1 MVRFDLRAM
10 TALLC
15 GELLLVNLAGCGGHR
30 VDLPEVRP
38 PAQVFEPLQEELK
51 KSYVTLFET
60 AARLEYSE
68 SQILRMQEYLKQAQ
82 DYCVGRFEGVSG
94 EYERRVDDAQKALK
108 KANIKPEERHS
119 LHCTIQEMRALKS
132 HADVISQHAIPV
144 AYDNKQAKLELI
156 QKWPGQQ
163 KEIQQSIADGT
174 YKNRR
179 WADVE
184 DIGFR
189 EIEKDQKDDVK
200 SGQEAIR
207 DLKQSGLM
215 PKEVEDEAVVGY
227 VKRIGQKIAA
237 NSDLQVPLQIT
248 VLNSKEI
255 NAFALPG
262 GFVFIERGILEA
274 ADDESQLAGVIAH
287 EMSHAVARHGHKL
300 MTKATIA
307 QIIYQAA
314 QVAAVVLTG
323 GIAGIGTYY
332 AIQYGFYGLG
342 LTLSLTLLGVSRDF
356 EQQADQLGIQYAWK
370 AGYDPSGFVRF
381 FDKMATK
388 EGYVNGVSWFRSHP
402 PFYQRMVESE
412 REMMYL
418 PKRSEAIV
426 NTTEF
431 AAMKQALSKVTVKAE
446 EESKERPSLL
456 APEQGC
462 PVPSKLVYEPDKPIE
477 TICSTPQTAPA
488 KAPGK

>member
-163 KEIQQSIADGT
+163 KEI
-174 YKNRR
+174 
-179 WADVE
+179 
-184 DIGFR
+184 
-189 EIEKDQKDDVK
+189 
-200 SGQEAIR
+200 
-207 DLKQSGLM
+207 
-215 PKEVEDEAVVGY
+215 
-227 VKRIGQKIAA
+227 
-237 NSDLQVPLQIT
+237 
-248 VLNSKEI
+248 
-255 NAFALPG
+255 
-262 GFVFIERGILEA
+262 
-274 ADDESQLAGVIAH
+274 
-287 EMSHAVARHGHKL
+287 
-300 MTKATIA
+300 
-307 QIIYQAA
+307 
-314 QVAAVVLTG
+314 
-323 GIAGIGTYY
+323 
-332 AIQYGFYGLG
+332 
-342 LTLSLTLLGVSRDF
+342 
-356 EQQADQLGIQYAWK
+356 
-370 AGYDPSGFVRF
+370 
-381 FDKMATK
+381 
-388 EGYVNGVSWFRSHP
+388 
-402 PFYQRMVESE
+402 
-412 REMMYL
+412 
-418 PKRSEAIV
+418 
-426 NTTEF
+426 
-431 AAMKQALSKVTVKAE
+431 
-446 EESKERPSLL
+446 
-456 APEQGC
+456 
-462 PVPSKLVYEPDKPIE
+462 
-477 TICSTPQTAPA
+477 
-488 KAPGK
+488 